1 VRNLFTIILGL
12 ILGMT
17 LFACVAKQRNILE
30 SSESQV
36 KLRSM
41 QSRVYDTTDRDL
53 LLRTIIATLQ
63 DLGFVIDDADKNLG
77 TVSGTKRSGYFLR
90 MTVSIRPRGEHQ
102 TMVRGN
108 AQYNLKTVEDPE
120 PYQAFFS
127 SLSKALFLDAQLLE
141 SQSAGGATEVKQVAM
156 STEPPQKQ
164 QRLTSAPA
172 TGSANK
178 ATDPPQEEQKLASIP
193 QNVSITE
200 VSLRRKPIE
209 ISNEMKI
216 TYMLAEYDFFDR
228 SRNPQGSFRNVFVD
242 NNDDTITD
250 RATGLMWQKRGS
262 SSSIDNRSANEY
274 VEELNRQRF
283 AGYSDWRMP
292 TIEELASLLTR
303 KRANGV
309 YINPLFS
316 DIQITCWTVDER
328 EVNHPAYRGTW
339 VIDFKQGQIDKA
351 LWLKFGEGGPS
362 GSIGRPGQRYLNHVK
377 AVR

>member
-1 VRNLFTIILGL
+1 MRNLFTIILGL

-17 LFACVAKQRNILE
+17 LSACVAKQRNILE

-41 QSRVYDTTDRDL
+41 QSRVYETADRDR

-141 SQSAGGATEVKQVAM
+141 GQSAGGAKEVKQVAM
-156 STEPPQKQ
+156 STESPQKQ
-164 QRLTSAPA
+164 QRLTSASA
-172 TGSANK
+172 TSSANK
-178 ATDPPQEEQKLASIP
+178 ATNEPQEEKKLASIP
-193 QNVSITE
+193 QDFSITK

-216 TYMLAEYDFFDR
+216 TYMLAEYDFFDH
-228 SRNPQGSFRNVFVD
+228 SRNPHGSFRNVFVD
-242 NNDDTITD
+242 NKDGTITD
-250 RATGLMWQKRGS
+250 RATELMWQKSGS
-262 SSSIDNRSANEY
+262 SNSTENGSAKEY
-274 VEELNRQRF
+274 VNELNRQRF
-283 AGYSDWRMP
+283 AGYADWRMP

-309 YINPLFS
+309 YLNPVFS
-316 DIQITCWTVDER
+316 NRQVTCWTVDEH
-328 EVNHPAYRGTW
+328 EVTRQAYRGAW
-339 VIDFKQGQIDKA
+339 VIDFKQGQIVKA
-351 LWLKFGEGGPS
+351 LYLKFGAGGPS
-362 GSIGRPGQRYLNHVK
+362 GSGYPSGQRYLNYVK